1 MAALTPPQ
9 DDDRI
14 VELTDLIERGPLAPE
29 TGDSGEA
36 GGTEAPAEPEQTEE
50 AVSEETGETSAE
62 YADQPQDAAG
72 SGTDASGSGEAAAA
86 PETQAPDAE
95 SSADGQDASGESEA
109 APQDAPEQAESG
121 TEAPA
126 AEDAPAAPAEDAAES
141 ERGETPA
148 AAAPEAEEAAS
159 EPQPESA
166 SQQSVSPLVAAML
179 PGIADKVGGLMEK
192 VFHMEDRISGLAE
205 RLARVEQLRTAQA
218 APDPDAVHALVQK
231 ETSRLISDQEK
242 QSQAQLDALKEKLA
256 TLGSRLSA
264 TEQSGGDD
272 ALQNRVAGFMKEL
285 SGEIGDAL
293 RAKADKA
300 VSEKLAAAVSGMEG
314 RAAELA
320 ASLDAHA
327 ASALDAGQNDAGRET
342 ADSLSGSAAS
352 LESRISEA
360 VEAKA
365 ASLQA
370 ELQARAEQSLQA
382 RVSRLYDTLSARF
395 AGDIETRMQELADS
409 MKEDISAA
417 GAKELED
424 RMSGL
429 RENLEAQAQASS
441 EKTLREAKEFA
452 LKNTDALSALEEQL
466 GKIVTR
472 QQELS
477 DRLDAVEQAV
487 TGPSFE
493 RACAA
498 ACARILREELQKLL
512 SGGK

>member
-29 TGDSGEA
+29 TEGSEEA
-36 GGTEAPAEPEQTEE
+36 GGTEMPAGPEQTEE
-50 AVSEETGETSAE
+50 AVSEETGETAAE
-62 YADQPQDAAG
+62 DADQPQDTAG
-72 SGTDASGSGEAAAA
+72 SGTDASGCGEAAAA
-86 PETQAPDAE
+86 PEKQSPDAE
-95 SSADGQDASGESEA
+95 SSADGQDASGESED
-109 APQDAPEQAESG
+109 APQEAPEQAESS
-121 TEAPA
+121 TEAPVS
-126 AEDAPAAPAEDAAES
+126 EDISAAPAEEAAES
-141 ERGETPA
+141 EREGTPA
-148 AAAPEAEEAAS
+148 AAET
-159 EPQPESA
+159 QPESA
-166 SQQSVSPLVAAML
+166 SQQAVSPLVAAML

-192 VFHMEDRISGLAE
+192 VFHMEDRIRGISE
-205 RLARVEQLRTAQA
+205 RLAKVEQLRTAQA
-218 APDPDAVHALVQK
+218 APDPDAVNDLVQK

-264 TEQSGGDD
+264 TEQSRGDD

-327 ASALDAGQNDAGRET
+327 ASVLDAGQNGAGQEQ
-342 ADSLSGSAAS
+342 AGGASPSAE
-352 LESRISEA
+352 LLDSRISETVKA
-360 VEAKA
+360 EA
-365 ASLQA
+365 SRIEA
-370 ELQARAEQSLQA
+370 EIQARAEQSLQA

-395 AGDIETRMQELADS
+395 AGDIETKMQELAAGVS
-409 MKEDISAA
+409 SGAAGLKEEISAA

-424 RMSGL
+424 SMSGL
-429 RENLEAQAQASS
+429 RENLETQVQAAS
-441 EKTLREAKEFA
+441 EKTLREAKAFS
-452 LKNTDALSALEEQL
+452 LKNTEAVSALEEQL
-466 GKIVTR
+466 GKLAAQ
-472 QQELS
+472 QQELAE
-477 DRLDAVEQAV
+477 RLNAIEQAV
-487 TGPSFE
+487 SGPSFE

-498 ACARILREELQKLL
+498 ACARILREELQRLL